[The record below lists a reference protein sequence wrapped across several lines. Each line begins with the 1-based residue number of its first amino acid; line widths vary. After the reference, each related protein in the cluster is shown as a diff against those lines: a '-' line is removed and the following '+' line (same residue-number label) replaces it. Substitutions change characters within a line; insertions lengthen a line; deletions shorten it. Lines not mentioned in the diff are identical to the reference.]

1 MRPRERN
8 LSAPVNGDR
17 FVIYLIHDV
26 VRLLNP
32 YIPRAALA
40 AVFLVPFPLHAAGT
54 TSPIIAAKLFG
65 WLNWVVLIGY
75 LIALMLIGWWCSKKE
90 TSSETFFLG
99 GRRIPWWAAGLSLFS
114 TLLSA
119 ITYLA
124 IPARAYATD
133 WTLLPVNLCVVLIAP
148 LIAFKY
154 LPVLRRKNVT
164 TVYEFLADR
173 FDSSIQKFGSASFIL
188 FQLGRMGI
196 VLLLPALALSAVT
209 GINVYLGIALMGIM
223 ATIYTVLGGI
233 EAVIWT
239 DVLQTGVLL
248 GGAIVALVMICHAL
262 DGGVG
267 DLVRIGS
274 DADKFH
280 WLNLNPGLIDDSI
293 VVVLLGGLFSNALV
307 PYSSDQAVV
316 QRYLTTTSE
325 ATARRSLW
333 LGAVMVVPAT
343 LLFLLLGTGLY
354 AFYQEHPR
362 ALVPLSKA
370 DQIFPWFIASQMPAG
385 VAGLVIA
392 GVFAAAMSSL
402 DSSMHSI
409 ATSVVTDWLK
419 PRKQMRSEAQW
430 LWAARKITLVTGLFG
445 TLTAML
451 LAGVEIEYLWDF
463 FLGLIGLIGG
473 TLAGVMAVAV
483 FLPGARTS
491 HLWPA
496 IVASLTA
503 LVYVKFFTI
512 WNSLLLGFV
521 GVATVIMITLILM
534 RILPKHKA
542 REVIDHSRR

>member
-1 MRPRERN
+1 M
-8 LSAPVNGDR
+8 NGDR
-17 FVIYLIHDV
+17 FVIYLIQDV
-26 VRLLNP
+26 VRLFTP
-32 YIPRAALA
+32 FSPRAALA
-40 AVFLVPFPLHAAGT
+40 AILLVPFPLHAAGT
-54 TSPIIAAKLFG
+54 VSRSIALKPFG
-65 WLNWVVLIGY
+65 RLNWVVLIGY

-99 GRRIPWWAAGLSLFS
+99 DRKIPWWAAGLSLFS

-154 LPVLRRKNVT
+154 LPVLRRKNFT
-164 TVYEFLADR
+164 TVYEFLADQ

-223 ATIYTVLGGI
+223 ATIYTVMGGI

-248 GGAIVALVMICHAL
+248 GGAVVALVMICNAL
-262 DGGVG
+262 DGGFG
-267 DLVRIGS
+267 ELVRIGS
-274 DADKFH
+274 EAGKFH
-280 WLNLNPGLIDDSI
+280 WLNLNTSLINDSI
-293 VVVLLGGLFSNALV
+293 AVVLLGGLFSNALV

-333 LGAVMVVPAT
+333 LGAIMVVPAT
-343 LLFLLLGTGLY
+343 LLFLLVGSGL
-354 AFYQEHPR
+354 FVFFQEHPN
-362 ALVPLSKA
+362 ALIPLDKA
-370 DQIFPWFIASQMPAG
+370 DQIFPWYIASQMPAG
-385 VAGLVIA
+385 IAGLVIA

-419 PRKQMRSEAQW
+419 PRKPARAEAQW
-430 LWAARKITLVTGLFG
+430 LRCARQITLATGLFG

-451 LAGVEIEYLWDF
+451 LAGVEIQYLWDF

-483 FLPGARTS
+483 FMPNARTS

-496 IVASLTA
+496 IIASLAA
-503 LVYVKFFTI
+503 LVYVKLFTKL
-512 WNSLLLGFV
+512 NSLLLGFI
-521 GVATVIMITLILM
+521 GVAMVVLITTVISRVSPDHESRSPM
-534 RILPKHKA
+534 
-542 REVIDHSRR
+542 DHSRR